1 MHKYPV
7 SNLVIKKRL
16 ILLFFLMSLL
26 TIALILRLG
35 WLQVVVGEELKEKA
49 RRQWDREIPSL
60 ALRGSIYDR
69 HGKLLAGSEM
79 LETVVALPL
88 QIESPDKTA
97 AMLSKILP
105 VEEQRILE
113 LITRERA
120 AVYIER
126 KVESEVARA
135 VRRLGLPGIIF
146 TRESNRYY
154 PSGSLASQVMGFV
167 GMDQGWG
174 GLEIYYEEELRG
186 RDGKIVFLADA
197 RGREIPHE
205 VRRYIPS
212 QDGFSLVLT
221 IDETIQFIVE
231 RELARAMLEFEADQ
245 AMAIAVNPRTGEVL
259 AASSKPAFDPGE
271 HMDYDPKNWL
281 LSPVTSTFEP
291 GSTFKLATL
300 AAAVEENL
308 FHSDEPFFC
317 AGKVDVAGAGIGCWT
332 ESRGGHGAINFL
344 EVVLGSCN
352 PGFVTLAQRLGEE
365 KLYAYIRAFGFGS
378 RTGIDYPGEGRGI
391 IFSPEQLGPVELATT
406 SFGQGISVTPLQ
418 QVMFV
423 SAIANGG
430 DLLKPYLVKEVKDS
444 NGNVVRSRETQ
455 KIRQVI
461 SEETAKKV
469 TEIMEVVVA
478 EGNAVNAQIHGHRI
492 AGKTGT
498 AQKIGPAGEYIV
510 GEYILSFIGFAPAED
525 PQILLF
531 VSVDN
536 VRRGPQWGGQVSA
549 PIFRRIMEDLLR
561 YLNIQP
567 QVDPEGIV
575 LQEE

>member
-317 AGKVDVAGAGIGCWT
+317 AGKVDVAGVGIGCWT